1 MEDEAEAERLA
12 KKEQKRR
19 KRRIKAGL
27 DPDIH
32 TSDEEEDL
40 RKEKTAEIS
49 ELVFVERSVDE
60 TRGAAIYNLDMKFE
74 NQSELSRQRVNAN
87 EKSRRSVEDTRLS
100 HYQDMDLLKQLGF
113 SNLDIES
120 KKEGEEGADG
130 NPSFEFDGEEPFDQE
145 LFEKLKQQDIRDI
158 DRLQLQMDE
167 MQSRIT
173 IRDIND
179 LTSVGKSF
187 RGSTNLKKEF
197 YQMSMRPTILS
208 DQSRKRNI
216 NDLQEEI
223 DRHQKEIQLLKQKLE
238 FKTKIENYR
247 VLRPPSKD
255 VKWEKVDVQ
264 EIWELGVKKVQ
275 RDTKGECIIF

>member
-100 HYQDMDLLKQLGF
+100 HYQDIDLLKQLGF

-120 KKEGEEGADG
+120 KKEVE
-130 NPSFEFDGEEPFDQE
+130 
-145 LFEKLKQQDIRDI
+145 
-158 DRLQLQMDE
+158 
-167 MQSRIT
+167 
-173 IRDIND
+173 
-179 LTSVGKSF
+179 
-187 RGSTNLKKEF
+187 
-197 YQMSMRPTILS
+197 
-208 DQSRKRNI
+208 
-216 NDLQEEI
+216 
-223 DRHQKEIQLLKQKLE
+223 
-238 FKTKIENYR
+238 
-247 VLRPPSKD
+247 
-255 VKWEKVDVQ
+255 
-264 EIWELGVKKVQ
+264 
-275 RDTKGECIIF
+275 